1 MIVYHPV
8 YDTYHC
14 LTRTLKILRCLG
26 EKSHEK
32 DRIKIYDYYF
42 LFPCETGNITLPGQF
57 STYKKICQANR
68 YNKVY
73 DIRNTFS
80 QLESV
85 QETAYR
91 ALAAFGFIDN
101 DLLFDDILKLTDN
114 SIPDNLLFDLTDT
127 ENTYME
133 LVVAFFENISI
144 LELKK
149 RTKLMEYRYEFFET
163 K

>member
-1 MIVYHPV
+1 MH
-8 YDTYHC
+8 
-14 LTRTLKILRCLG
+14 
-26 EKSHEK
+26 
-32 DRIKIYDYYF
+32 
-42 LFPCETGNITLPGQF
+42 
-57 STYKKICQANR
+57 KKICKANR

-91 ALAAFGFIDN
+91 ALASFGFIEN
-101 DLLFDDILKLTDN
+101 NLLFDDIIKLTN
-114 SIPDNLLFDLTDT
+114 NPIPENLLFDLTDEET
-127 ENTYME
+127 SYME
-133 LVVAFFENISI
+133 LVTTFFENISI
-144 LELKK
+144 SELKK

>member
-14 LTRTLKILRCLG
+14 ITRTLKILRCLG
-26 EKSHEK
+26 DKSHEK

-42 LFPCETGNITLPGQF
+42 LFPCETDNITLPGQF
-57 STYKKICQANR
+57 SSYKKNCKANR

-73 DIRNTFS
+73 DVRNTFS
-80 QLESV
+80 QLDSV
-85 QETAYR
+85 QEAAYR
-91 ALAAFGFIDN
+91 ALASFGFIEN
-101 DLLFDDILKLTDN
+101 NLLFDDTIKLTHN
-114 SIPDNLLFDLTDT
+114 LIPDNLLFGLTDI
-127 ENTYME
+127 EVAYME
-133 LVVAFFENISI
+133 LVTDFFENIPI

-149 RTKLMEYRYEFFET
+149 RTKLIEYRYEFFET

>member
-26 EKSHEK
+26 EKSYEK

-57 STYKKICQANR
+57 STYKKICKANR

-91 ALAAFGFIDN
+91 ALASFGFIEN
-101 DLLFDDILKLTDN
+101 NLLFDDIIKLTN
-114 SIPDNLLFDLTDT
+114 NPIPENLLFDLTDEET
-127 ENTYME
+127 SYME
-133 LVVAFFENISI
+133 LVTTFFENISI
-144 LELKK
+144 SELKK

>member
-14 LTRTLKILRCLG
+14 ITRTLKILRCLG
-26 EKSHEK
+26 DKSCEK

-42 LFPCETGNITLPGQF
+42 LFPCETNNITLPGEY
-57 STYKKICQANR
+57 SSYKKICKANR

-73 DIRNTFS
+73 DMRNTFS

-91 ALAAFGFIDN
+91 ALASFGFIEN
-101 DLLFDDILKLTDN
+101 DLLFDDIIKQTNKL
-114 SIPDNLLFDLTDT
+114 IPDNLLSNLNET
-127 ENTYME
+127 ERVYME
-133 LVVAFFENISI
+133 LITNFFEKISVR
-144 LELKK
+144 ELKQ
-149 RTKLMEYRYEFFET
+149 RTKLMEYRYEFSET